1 MVVDPVLP
9 RSHFASTPASI
20 IIIVIHISIII
31 VIIVFIDITIVVS
44 LSLSPLSSCLFFSQ
58 SNWSWQI
65 CFELQANQ
73 GQYLSEA
80 VL

>member
-9 RSHFASTPASI
+9 RSHFAPTPARI
-20 IIIVIHISIII
+20 IIIFIHISIII
-31 VIIVFIDITIVVS
+31 VIIDITIVVS

-58 SNWSWQI
+58 SNWSRQI